1 MSGVGSSGKVVQEQK
16 ALALS
21 TTSEDLEKAGKR
33 LRDGGLVAFP
43 TETVYG
49 LGANALDEAAVRS
62 IFTTK
67 GRPLNDPLIVH
78 VPAPDAALELLQL
91 GNDIEPLYR
100 YLATAFWPGPL
111 TLVGRAHESIPLTVT
126 AGTGMVGIRCP
137 NHPVARRLL
146 EAAKVPVAAPSAN
159 RFGHVSPTS
168 ASHVLQDLGQH
179 DIFVV
184 DGGMVGRGD
193 DGGGG
198 GSATDCSVGIESTVA
213 KIDAVEK
220 KIILFRRG
228 GISQA
233 QLESALRQG
242 PFSDFSVEVRA
253 KVVIHKEE
261 EVGLKGVGEEA
272 PGQHLT
278 HYAPDVPATLLK
290 VVGKDRA
297 ADGIVVDETPTD
309 TVWKESVV
317 LDFGGA
323 LKSLEPKCLGY
334 RDLSPAGDMDEAANQ
349 LFAALRWSESIDGA
363 TRVFVLDIDETSNN
377 HAHRDA
383 VKDRL
388 FRSAS
393 GRSMTIFL

>member
-213 KIDAVEK
+213 KIDGVEK

-272 PGQHLT
+272 PGS
-278 HYAPDVPATLLK
+278 TL
-290 VVGKDRA
+290 R
-297 ADGIVVDETPTD
+297 ITP
-309 TVWKESVV
+309 
-317 LDFGGA
+317 
-323 LKSLEPKCLGY
+323 P
-334 RDLSPAGDMDEAANQ
+334 
-349 LFAALRWSESIDGA
+349 
-363 TRVFVLDIDETSNN
+363 TS
-377 HAHRDA
+377 RQ
-383 VKDRL
+383 RC
-388 FRSAS
+388 
-393 GRSMTIFL
+393 